1 VIALTSTRRQAR
13 HRNQRSDPIS
23 FVAAE
28 IHLGFE
34 PAGIYGGWL
43 AILYSSCV
51 PTQHS
56 QQNAE
61 KSNCYGFCS
70 ASNE

>member
-13 HRNQRSDPIS
+13 HRNDPIS

-51 PTQHS
+51 PTQHP
-56 QQNAE
+56 QQKAE
-61 KSNCYGFCS
+61 KSNCYEFCG